1 MRRLLNI
8 LPLAL
13 LVATLG
19 AARAEDQ
26 VKEKNINVDWQEA
39 QIIKLDRPAASVI
52 IGDPTVADVSLE
64 DPSTIVLFG
73 KAPGETNM
81 IVFDGNHKLL
91 VSASVTVTPEVA
103 RHVSIIG
110 PVGGVPTEALYACGR
125 RCVRV
130 VSPSDV
136 VFKSTVS
143 SQLQAT
149 ANTNQSASGAPGGQ
163 GGSAAPAAGAGAPG
177 AAAPAAATTP

>member
-1 MRRLLNI
+1 MRRLLNV

-26 VKEKNINVDWQEA
+26 VKEKNLNIDWQEA

-73 KAPGETNM
+73 KSPGETNM
-81 IVFDGNHKLL
+81 IVFDSNHKLV

-110 PVGGVPTEALYACGR
+110 PVGGVPTEALYTCGR
-125 RCVRV
+125 RCVRIL
-130 VSPSDV
+130 SPSDIV
-136 VFKSTVS
+136 YKATVNN
-143 SQLQAT
+143 QLQQT

-163 GGSAAPAAGAGAPG
+163 GGSAAPAAGAPG
-177 AAAPAAATTP
+177 AAAPAATPTP